1 MIRINKSAL
10 RQTSWRQGLLR
21 FGIGGLITVAAG
33 VIAKT
38 WGPVFGGL
46 FLAFPAI
53 FPATLTLV
61 AKHEQ
66 DKKREQGLDGSRRG
80 IQAAAVDAAGA
91 ALGSA
96 GLAAF
101 AAANWWLLG
110 ARLVPLAFTVST
122 AAWFCAAFFAWTLWK
137 KSWLRR

>member
-1 MIRINKSAL
+1 MIGINKSSL
-10 RQTSWRQGLLR
+10 RQTSWRQCLLR

-33 VIAKT
+33 LIAKT
-38 WGPVFGGL
+38 FGPVFGGL

-61 AKHEQ
+61 AKHERE
-66 DKKREQGLDGSRRG
+66 KKREHGLDGGRRG
-80 IQAAAVDAAGA
+80 NQAAAVDAAGA

-101 AAANWWLLG
+101 AAANWWLLASG
-110 ARLVPLAFTVST
+110 LVSLAFLVST
-122 AAWFCAAFFAWTLWK
+122 TAWFCAAFFAW
-137 KSWLRR
+137 

>member
-1 MIRINKSAL
+1 MIAINKSAL
-10 RQTSWRQGLLR
+10 RQTSWKQSLLR
-21 FGIGGLITVAAG
+21 FALGGLITVAAG

-38 WGPVFGGL
+38 CGPVFGGL

-61 AKHEQ
+61 AKHER
-66 DKKREQGLDGSRRG
+66 DKKRERGLHGSRRG
-80 IQAAAVDAAGA
+80 TEAAAVDAVGT

-101 AAANWWLLG
+101 AAANWWLLS
-110 ARLVPLAFTVST
+110 ARLVPLAFPVST
-122 AAWFCAAFFAWTLWK
+122 IAWFCAAFFAWTLWK
-137 KSWLRR
+137 KSRLRL